1 MSKTKLRIMQDFVDF
16 NNNKPDGIYLDINK
30 ENIFKNYALIVGPN
44 NTPYFG
50 GYYLFE
56 VIFPKNYPNSSPSV
70 KLLTIDG
77 KTRINPNLYECGKVC
92 LSILGTWEG
101 PGWKKVMNLRTVLLS
116 IQSLLHEFPIQNE
129 PGYEKTTS
137 DDQMSID
144 YNHYI
149 IFQNYRL
156 SILEV
161 LISINSDKP
170 KIKHLDNFKNDI
182 LEEFKKNYQQLNDN
196 LKSYQIIIGIKE
208 LKNTIY
214 FLQDGTILDFLELN
228 NNFDLFCNKLKKID
242 LNSI

>member
-170 KIKHLDNFKNDI
+170 KIKHLDNFKNNI

-196 LKSYQIIIGIKE
+196 LKSYQITIGIKE

-214 FLQDGTILDFLELN
+214 FLQDGIILDFLELN

>member
-30 ENIFKNYALIVGPN
+30 ENIFKNHALIVGPN

-129 PGYEKTTS
+129 PGYEKTKV

-161 LISINSDKP
+161 LISLNNDKP
-170 KIKHLDNFKNDI
+170 KIKHLENFKNDI

-196 LKSYQIIIGIKE
+196 LKSYQITIGIKE

-214 FLQDGTILDFLELN
+214 FLQDGTVLDFLELN
-228 NNFDLFCNKLKKID
+228 TNFDLFCNNFKKID
-242 LNSI
+242 LNFI

>member
-149 IFQNYRL
+149 LFQNYRL

-161 LISINSDKP
+161 LISVNSYKP
-170 KIKHLDNFKNDI
+170 KIKNLDNFKNDI

-196 LKSYQIIIGIKE
+196 LKSYQITIGIKE

-214 FLQDGTILDFLELN
+214 FLQDGIILDFLELN

>member
-170 KIKHLDNFKNDI
+170 KIKHLKNFKIDI

-196 LKSYQIIIGIKE
+196 LKSYQITIGIKE

-214 FLQDGTILDFLELN
+214 FLQDGIILDFLELN
-228 NNFDLFCNKLKKID
+228 KNFDLFCNDSKKID
-242 LNSI
+242 LNFI

>member
-161 LISINSDKP
+161 LISVNSDKP
-170 KIKHLDNFKNDI
+170 KIKHLENFKNDI

-196 LKSYQIIIGIKE
+196 LKSYQITIGIKE

-214 FLQDGTILDFLELN
+214 FLQDGIILDFLELN

>member
-196 LKSYQIIIGIKE
+196 LKSYQITIGIKE

>member
-1 MSKTKLRIMQDFVDF
+1 MSKTKLRIMQDFLDF

-129 PGYEKTTS
+129 PGYEKTPI

-149 IFQNYRL
+149 LFQNYRL
-156 SILEV
+156 SILEIFKS
-161 LISINSDKP
+161 LNSNKP
-170 KIKHLDNFKNDI
+170 KIKHLENFKNEI
-182 LEEFKKNYQQLNDN
+182 IEEFKKNYQQLNDN
-196 LKSYQIIIGIKE
+196 LKSYQIIIGIKQ

-214 FLQDGTILDFLELN
+214 FLQDGIILDFLELN
-228 NNFDLFCNKLKKID
+228 KNFDLFCNDSKKID
-242 LNSI
+242 LNFI